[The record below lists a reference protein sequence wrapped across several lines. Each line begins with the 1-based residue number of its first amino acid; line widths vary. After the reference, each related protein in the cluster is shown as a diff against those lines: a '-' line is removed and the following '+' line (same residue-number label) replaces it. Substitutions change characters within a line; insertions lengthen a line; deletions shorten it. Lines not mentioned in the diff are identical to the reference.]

1 MWVRRK
7 VMFFTGKK
15 IHGERLY
22 KFYEYSLIFCIL
34 FLALWL
40 RKSLLPFKTYDTVTF
55 YLPWYNFILS
65 HGGYHA
71 LKFNF
76 ADLNVP
82 YLYLLVIATHFPFSA
97 ITNIKLISIAFDVVL
112 AGFTYLI
119 VREKYGQTFVPF
131 LAACIILFLPSIF
144 INSSLWGEC
153 DSSYAA
159 LSLGAI
165 YFLSSRRYFWSFVFW
180 GLAISVKLQ
189 AIFVFPVLL
198 IALLSGEVSFLYFFI
213 IPAVYL
219 TLLIPAVIAGRGFI
233 DLLSIYVSQSDT
245 YHCLTMNA
253 PNVYQW
259 LRPGCYF
266 NEQLKQGG
274 IILTL
279 ALTLILSLVVLH
291 SRKKLTSVRII
302 RLSFLFSLLL
312 PFFLPIMH
320 ERYFYLADV
329 LSIAYSFYVP
339 KRFYLAIITSLTSFL
354 SYMPFLF
361 GNPTIELPYVAFA
374 PLLVIIVLV
383 WDLIVDLYLPEI
395 PIQATDHGVTFTGQS
410 DRPATGDDE
419 LTDKVDAKANPVPTT
434 HYNKET
440 SQVNN

>member
-1 MWVRRK
+1 
-7 VMFFTGKK
+7 MFFTGKK
-15 IHGERLY
+15 IYEERLY

-40 RKSLLPFKTYDTVTF
+40 RKSLLPFTTYDMGTF

-65 HGGYHA
+65 HGGFHA

-82 YLYLLVIATHFPFSA
+82 YLYLIVIATHFPFTA

-112 AGFTYLI
+112 AGFTFLI

-144 INSSLWGEC
+144 LNSSFWGEC

-198 IALLSGEVSFLYFFI
+198 IVFLSGEVSFLYFFI

-219 TLLIPAVIAGRGFI
+219 TLLIPALIAGRGFI
-233 DLLSIYVSQSDT
+233 DLLLIYVSQSDI
-245 YHCLTMNA
+245 YPCLTMNA
-253 PNVYQW
+253 PNMYQW
-259 LRPGCYF
+259 LRSGCFF
-266 NEQLKQGG
+266 NQQLKQGG

-279 ALTLILSLVVLH
+279 ALVLILSLVVLH
-291 SRKKLTSVRII
+291 SRKKMTSVRII

-312 PFFLPIMH
+312 PFFLPFMH
-320 ERYFYLADV
+320 DRYFYLADV
-329 LSIAYSFYVP
+329 LSIAYAFYVP
-339 KRFYLAIITSLTSFL
+339 KRFYLAIITPLTSFL

-361 GNPTIELPYVAFA
+361 GNPIIKLSYVAFA
-374 PLLVIIVLV
+374 PLLVIVVVI
-383 WDLIVDLYLPEI
+383 WDLIVDLYLTEI
-395 PIQATDHGVTFTGQS
+395 PIQATDHGVKFTGQS
-410 DRPATGDDE
+410 ERPVTVDEE
-419 LTDKVDAKANPVPTT
+419 LTDKVDAKANAVPTT
-434 HYNKET
+434 QYNKET
-440 SQVNN
+440 SQVSH

>member
-1 MWVRRK
+1 
-7 VMFFTGKK
+7 MFFAEKK
-15 IHGERLY
+15 ISEERLHTFY
-22 KFYEYSLIFCIL
+22 KYGLIGCIL

-40 RKSLLPFKTYDTVTF
+40 RKSLLPWVSVDMTTF

-65 HGGYHA
+65 HGGFSA

-82 YLYLLVIATHFPFSA
+82 YLYLIVIATHLPFSA
-97 ITNIKLISIAFDVVL
+97 ITNLKLISIMFDMVL
-112 AGFTYLI
+112 AGFTFLI
-119 VREKYGQTFVPF
+119 VRKAYGPTLVPF
-131 LAACIILFLPSIF
+131 LAACVVLFLPSIF
-144 INSSLWGEC
+144 INSSFWGET
-153 DSSYAA
+153 DSSYVS

-165 YFLSSRRYFWSFVFW
+165 YFLLSKRYFWSFVFW

-198 IALLSGEVSFLYFFI
+198 IVLLSGEVPLLYFLI

-219 TLLIPAVIAGRGFI
+219 ILLIPALIAGRGFT
-233 DLLSIYVSQSDT
+233 DLLFIYVSQSNI

-266 NEQLKQGG
+266 NQQLKQGG
-274 IILTL
+274 IILTV
-279 ALTLILSLVVLH
+279 ALVLIVSLVVLY
-291 SRKKLTSVRII
+291 SRKKLTPVRII

-312 PFFLPIMH
+312 PFFLPTMH

-329 LSIAYSFYVP
+329 FSIVYAFYMP
-339 KRFYLAIITSLTSFL
+339 RRFYLAMITQLTSFL

-361 GNPTIELPYVAFA
+361 GNPTIPLPYVAFG
-374 PLLVIIVLV
+374 PLFVVAIVV
-383 WDLIVDLYLPEI
+383 WDLIVDLYWRETVSQPTDPGANLPGRSE
-395 PIQATDHGVTFTGQS
+395 
-410 DRPATGDDE
+410 RPATVDDE
-419 LTDKVDAKANPVPTT
+419 AADKIKARTNPALI
-434 HYNKET
+434 
-440 SQVNN
+440 S